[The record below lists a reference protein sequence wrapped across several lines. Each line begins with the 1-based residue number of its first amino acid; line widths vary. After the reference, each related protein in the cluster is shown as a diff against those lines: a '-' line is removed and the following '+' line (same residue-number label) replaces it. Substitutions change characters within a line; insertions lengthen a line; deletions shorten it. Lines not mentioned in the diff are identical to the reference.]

1 VEFSDNKIPE
11 VTPYGS
17 FDPSKAWNAT
27 IQQGR
32 DPTRVITPLMTSMKC
47 FERVTEFFPDGL
59 SSSIEGRDILDSDP
73 AKNPLFHSYNHVV
86 IPYCSSDVWLGEETT
101 NTEAV
106 ESTASQCDCFNYT
119 TASNQNGCFNFN
131 PKSPNIS
138 FTFRGKIIYQSI
150 IQQLLAD
157 YGMDNA
163 DKVILAG
170 SSAGGLGVINHAK
183 WTRETVN
190 SSTELKVFFDSAWF
204 VDFQDGIEIIFKF
217 KIARPLAILASNNQR
232 LFQLLM
238 TNSACN
244 DTDQL
249 GYPCCISAHCV
260 MTQRNSDGELQY
272 YPEDTSTFALFSI
285 YDIYLLAPGLA
296 RIAGLESVQET
307 ASTENGI
314 SIAFDFM
321 RIAGEYGGVMNSTLE
336 IASSQVL
343 EYMTTPLLPIPLHH
357 LSFLSFSSLSLLSI
371 PLPLPL
377 SLPLNTYNYIIILHA
392 PS

>member
-1 VEFSDNKIPE
+1 
-11 VTPYGS
+11 
-17 FDPSKAWNAT
+17 
-27 IQQGR
+27 
-32 DPTRVITPLMTSMKC
+32 MKC
-47 FERVTEFFPDGL
+47 FGSVTQYFPDGL

-106 ESTASQCDCFNYT
+106 ESTTSQCDCFNYT

-131 PKSPNIS
+131 PESPNIP

-150 IQQLLAD
+150 IQQLLSD
-157 YGMDNA
+157 YGMDSA

-190 SSTELKVFFDSAWF
+190 SSTELKVLFDSAWF
-204 VDFQDGIEIIFKF
+204 VDFQDSIEIIFKF
-217 KIARPLAILASNNQR
+217 KVSRSILVRNNQR

-238 TNSACN
+238 SNSACN
-244 DTDQL
+244 DTDRL

-272 YPEDTSTFALFSI
+272 YPEDTPTFALFSI
-285 YDIYLLAPGLA
+285 YDIYLLAPGLEMVA
-296 RIAGLESVQET
+296 SLESAQRM
-307 ASTENGI
+307 ANSGDGNGGLGI
-314 SIAFDFM
+314 VLDFM

-336 IASSQVL
+336 MASSQVYDSGQYSISL
-343 EYMTTPLLPIPLHH
+343 A
-357 LSFLSFSSLSLLSI
+357 FSLSA
-371 PLPLPL
+371 
-377 SLPLNTYNYIIILHA
+377 TRYV
-392 PS
+392 

>member
-1 VEFSDNKIPE
+1 
-11 VTPYGS
+11 
-17 FDPSKAWNAT
+17 
-27 IQQGR
+27 
-32 DPTRVITPLMTSMKC
+32 MKC
-47 FERVTEFFPDGL
+47 FESITEYFPNGL

-106 ESTASQCDCFNYT
+106 ESTTSQCDCFNYT

-131 PKSPNIS
+131 PGSPNIS

-157 YGMDNA
+157 GMGSA

-190 SSTELKVFFDSAWF
+190 SSTELKVLFDSAWF
-204 VDFQDGIEIIFKF
+204 VDFQDSIEIIFKF
-217 KIARPLAILASNNQR
+217 KVSRSILVRNNQR

-238 TNSACN
+238 SNSACN
-244 DTDQL
+244 DTDRL

-272 YPEDTSTFALFSI
+272 YPEDTPTFALFSI
-285 YDIYLLAPGLA
+285 YDIYLLAPGLEMVA
-296 RIAGLESVQET
+296 SLESAQRM
-307 ASTENGI
+307 ANSGDGNGGLGI
-314 SIAFDFM
+314 VLDFM

-336 IASSQVL
+336 MASSQVYDSGQYSISL
-343 EYMTTPLLPIPLHH
+343 A
-357 LSFLSFSSLSLLSI
+357 FSLSA
-371 PLPLPL
+371 
-377 SLPLNTYNYIIILHA
+377 TRYV
-392 PS
+392 

>member
-47 FERVTEFFPDGL
+47 FENVTEYFPNGL
-59 SSSIEGRDILDSDP
+59 SSSIEGRDILDPDP

-106 ESTASQCDCFNYT
+106 ESTTSQCDCFNYT

-183 WTRETVN
+183 WTRNVLDPNTKARV
-190 SSTELKVFFDSAWF
+190 LLDSAWF
-204 VDFQDGIEIIFKF
+204 IDFQDGIETIFNGES
-217 KIARPLAILASNNQR
+217 ATSSSTSNSQR

-238 TNSACN
+238 SNSACN
-244 DTDQL
+244 DTDRL

-336 IASSQVL
+336 IASSQVM
-343 EYMTTPLLPIPLHH
+343 EYNMT
-357 LSFLSFSSLSLLSI
+357 
-371 PLPLPL
+371 
-377 SLPLNTYNYIIILHA
+377 IL
-392 PS
+392 

>member
-1 VEFSDNKIPE
+1 MSVYVHLSNYLKVARNTGRSLMYSCDTQTHTQVREEFRDDIFPAII
-11 VTPYGS
+11 PYGS
-17 FDPSKAWNAT
+17 FDPAKVWNET

-32 DPTRVITPLMTSMKC
+32 DPIRVITPLMTSMKC
-47 FERVTEFFPDGL
+47 FESITEYFPNGL

-106 ESTASQCDCFNYT
+106 ESTTSQCDCFNYT

-131 PKSPNIS
+131 PESPNIP

-150 IQQLLAD
+150 VQQLLSD
-157 YGMDNA
+157 YGMDSA

-204 VDFQDGIEIIFKF
+204 VDFQDGIETIFDGEVNTGTSTDNN
-217 KIARPLAILASNNQR
+217 RRLLDILSS
-232 LFQLLM
+232 
-238 TNSACN
+238 NSACN
-244 DTDQL
+244 DTDRL

-272 YPEDTSTFALFSI
+272 YPEDTPTFALFSI
-285 YDIYLLAPGLA
+285 YDIYLLAPGLEKVA
-296 RIAGLESVQET
+296 SLGTVQET
-307 ASTENGI
+307 ANTGDGNGGVGVLLDVLRVI
-314 SIAFDFM
+314 
-321 RIAGEYGGVMNSTLE
+321 GEYGGTMNNTLDTVTT
-336 IASSQVL
+336 QVL
-343 EYMTTPLLPIPLHH
+343 KVCM
-357 LSFLSFSSLSLLSI
+357 
-371 PLPLPL
+371 
-377 SLPLNTYNYIIILHA
+377 
-392 PS
+392 

>member
-1 VEFSDNKIPE
+1 
-11 VTPYGS
+11 
-17 FDPSKAWNAT
+17 
-27 IQQGR
+27 
-32 DPTRVITPLMTSMKC
+32 MTSMKC
-47 FERVTEFFPDGL
+47 FGSVTQYFPNGL
-59 SSSIEGRDILDSDP
+59 SSSIEGRDILDADP

-106 ESTASQCDCFNYT
+106 DSTTSQCDCFNYT

-131 PKSPNIS
+131 PQSRNIS

-157 YGMDNA
+157 YDMDSA

-183 WTRETVN
+183 WTHETVN

-204 VDFQDGIEIIFKF
+204 VDFQDSIEIIFKF
-217 KIARPLAILASNNQR
+217 KIARSILATNNQR

-238 TNSACN
+238 SNSACN
-244 DTDQL
+244 DTDRL

-260 MTQRNSDGELQY
+260 MTQQNSDGELQY
-272 YPEDTSTFALFSI
+272 YPEDTPTFALFSI
-285 YDIYLLAPGLA
+285 YDIYLLAPGLEMVA
-296 RIAGLESVQET
+296 SLESAQRMANT
-307 ASTENGI
+307 GDGNGGFGI
-314 SIAFDFM
+314 VLDFM

-336 IASSQVL
+336 MTSSQVHNIISSCL
-343 EYMTTPLLPIPLHH
+343 
-357 LSFLSFSSLSLLSI
+357 FLC
-371 PLPLPL
+371 
-377 SLPLNTYNYIIILHA
+377 H
-392 PS
+392 